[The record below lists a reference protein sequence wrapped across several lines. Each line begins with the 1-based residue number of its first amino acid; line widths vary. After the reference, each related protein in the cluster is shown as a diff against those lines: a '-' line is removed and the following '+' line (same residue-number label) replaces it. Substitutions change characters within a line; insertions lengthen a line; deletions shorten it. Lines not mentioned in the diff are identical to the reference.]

1 MKKIFSLVLLAL
13 PLTLLTISCEHK
25 EEDPVEK
32 ITPYTKFKGP
42 WEGTYSGSGD
52 SGTIT
57 FTVKDDGSILGDIE
71 SEKFGGS
78 DLSLKG
84 KVSVEGQV
92 DIQLLHSSS
101 TGPIGNFRGIM
112 TESNASGSWINNSAG
127 GITGSW
133 VAGKR

>member
-32 ITPYTKFKGP
+32 ITPYTKYKGP

-71 SEKFGGS
+71 SEKFGES

-84 KVSVEGQV
+84 KVNIDGQV
-92 DIQLLHSSS
+92 NIRLLHGGI
-101 TGPIGNFRGIM
+101 TDIGGFTGIM
-112 TESNASGSWINNSAG
+112 TETNASGTWINTSAG